1 MPERIYHA
9 LTHQKVEKFHGV
21 NTMVSKPSSA
31 LPFFAVALLSWLVAV
46 TLARADSSAPDLLD
60 PPRADAP
67 TEVEVDLYLDD
78 LTDISVARNS
88 FRTTAQMVLE
98 WDDRR
103 LVRLLGASDRDERTF
118 EGGAAEEMLARIWHP
133 EIEIMN
139 ERGQRTAS
147 ARSLRITRQGRAS
160 LYEKFDTEAHLHG
173 EMYLFPF
180 VTARLRLAISAV
192 MQNDRVMKLVPGKFE
207 AQAGSE
213 MDEVLTGPWR
223 VEGQETAVSSTPRSH
238 EPGLGYSL
246 LEFTILARRDP
257 LSGFGFSILPI
268 LLIWAIASALL
279 WIDAA
284 QFTSYG
290 SPRIGGLLTLL
301 LTTVALQLT
310 FENRLPGVHY
320 LTVPEI
326 LSYVTMVLLTAGII
340 LSVAF
345 IYVYHSVSKEAARS
359 LDHRVRRVFP
369 VTLVV
374 AALLGVVLGFWQQH

>member
-1 MPERIYHA
+1 MR
-9 LTHQKVEKFHGV
+9 
-21 NTMVSKPSSA
+21 
-31 LPFFAVALLSWLVAV
+31 LPTAIVLCWLVAV
-46 TLARADSSAPDLLD
+46 TPARADDSAPDLLD

-147 ARSLRITRQGRAS
+147 ARSLRITREGRAS

-192 MQNDRVMKLVPGKFE
+192 MQNERVMKLVPGKFE
-207 AQAGSE
+207 AQAGSD
-213 MDEVLTGPWR
+213 MNEVLTGPWR

-268 LLIWAIASALL
+268 LLIWVIASALL

-326 LSYVTMVLLTAGII
+326 LSYVTMVLLTGGII
-340 LSVAF
+340 LSIAF
-345 IYVYHSVSKEAARS
+345 VYVYHSVSKEGAKT

-369 VTLVV
+369 VTLVG
-374 AALLGVVLGFWQQH
+374 AGLLGVVLGFWQQH